1 MASAS
6 NTLALLTGSRKDYG
20 DGDGGLTPF
29 FVNAG
34 AQKLL
39 VVRGPGQIAKVLRN
53 TEVKPF
59 GDSNAE
65 LFDKVL
71 GSPQAAVELYAGK
84 AVSDADRLVLEEAH
98 ISMPRKHLT
107 GASLVANIEHYMSV
121 LSENLNNKMF
131 QSGSWT
137 QIEDSWSFLQQIVS
151 HCTLQSMFGSDLF
164 KQYPSVVR
172 DYWEFHDAMD
182 GFIPGLPRYWVP
194 SAASQA
200 RDRLLQGIEKWLK
213 ANHSGSEFAR
223 IGEEDPI
230 WDEQKGSKF
239 IQERDDLLARLEV
252 MDLRA
257 RAAETLGVMH
267 E

>member
-1 MASAS
+1 VARAS
-6 NTLALLTGSRKDYG
+6 NTPALLTGSRKDYG

-29 FVNAG
+29 FVDAG
-34 AQKLL
+34 PQKLL
-39 VVRGPGQIAKVLRN
+39 VVRDLGQIAKVLRD
-53 TEVKPF
+53 TEANPF

-71 GSPQAAVELYAGK
+71 GAPQAAVELYAGRS
-84 AVSDADRLVLEEAH
+84 VLDADRLVLEEAH

-121 LSENLNNKMF
+121 LSENLNDKMF

-151 HCTLQSMFGSDLF
+151 RCTLQSTFGSDLF
-164 KQYPSVVR
+164 KQYPNVVR
-172 DYWEFHDAMD
+172 DYWEFRDAMD

-200 RDRLLQGIEKWLK
+200 RERLLHGIEKWLK

-230 WDEQKGSKF
+230 WDELKGSKF
-239 IQERDDLLARLEV
+239 IQERDDLLLNV